1 MILITGGAGYIGAH
15 VNKMLS
21 GAGRET
27 LVYDNLSRGHRE
39 FLRWGTFVEA
49 DLGDP
54 EALHSCFKTYP
65 IDSVLHFGALIE
77 VGESVMNPSGFYRN
91 NVANT
96 LNLLDA
102 MVKHGVGRIIFSSSC
117 AIYEPSPEPMT
128 EERPVR
134 PSSPYGQ
141 TKWMIES
148 ILADYANAYGIRYVN
163 LRYFNAAGADP
174 DAEIGEWHEPE
185 THLVPIV
192 LQAAAGLRPH
202 VDVYGADYDTPD
214 GTCLRDFVHVN
225 DLATAH
231 ILALDYLR
239 QGGAPDAFNL
249 ANARGY
255 SVREVIGAAGRVTG
269 QPIRVIEK
277 PRRAGDA
284 DRLVGDAG
292 KARSTLGWVPK
303 IPDLEDIIRTAW
315 VWHRRNL

>member
-1 MILITGGAGYIGAH
+1 
-15 VNKMLS
+15 ML
-21 GAGRET
+21 AKTRQET

-54 EALHSCFKTYP
+54 EALNRCFRTNP
-65 IDSVLHFGALIE
+65 IEAVLHLGAFIE
-77 VGESVMNPSGFYRN
+77 VGESVRNPSVFYRN

-102 MVKHGVGRIIFSSSC
+102 MVRHGVGRIIFSSSC
-117 AIYEPSPEPMT
+117 AIYEPSLQPMS
-128 EERPVR
+128 EETPVR

-141 TKWMIES
+141 TKWMIEA
-148 ILADYANAYGIRYVN
+148 ILSDYAQAYGLCYVN

-174 DAEIGEWHEPE
+174 EGDIGEWHEPE

-192 LQAAAGLRPH
+192 LQVAAGLRPH
-202 VDVYGADYDTPD
+202 VEIYGTDYDTPD
-214 GTCLRDFVHVN
+214 GTCLRDFVHVT
-225 DLATAH
+225 DLAAAH
-231 ILALDYLR
+231 TLALDYLR
-239 QGGAPDAFNL
+239 YGGGPGAFNL

-255 SVREVIGAAGRVTG
+255 SVREVIEASERITGR
-269 QPIRVIEK
+269 PIRVMEK

-292 KARSTLGWVPK
+292 KARSMLGWVPK

-315 VWHRRNL
+315 DWHRQRGRLAPDK